1 MGRSRRDGEE
11 PGLGSEGKGGR
22 ITVTV
27 DFDPDTYPELHALV
41 RAVAPGKQ
49 RAERIRSLMIKGH
62 MVELMRSL
70 PAIGVSRTAVASVP
84 SSGGA
89 EDVFGDPLDG

>member
-1 MGRSRRDGEE
+1 MSQARRDGEE
-11 PGLGSEGKGGR
+11 PGPGPEGKGGR

-70 PAIGVSRTAVASVP
+70 PAIGVPRTVAASPP
-84 SSGGA
+84 SPGGA
-89 EDVFGDPLDG
+89 EDVFGDPLEG